1 VFPIGDQNEPGRG
14 LPFVTLAIIGL
25 NVAIFLLL
33 QQAGGNNDF
42 TYGWSAI
49 PREIVHGVD
58 LVRAQVVVMGG
69 QQFQVP
75 QAPGP
80 DPIQLTL
87 LSSMFMHAGWLHLGG
102 NMLFLWVF
110 GDNVEHR
117 AGPIPY
123 LLIYLAVGVIG
134 SLTQILS
141 DPTSPIPTLG
151 ASGAISGILGAYI
164 VLFPT
169 NRVTV
174 FMFRFLTQVPAIV
187 AIGIWIVFQL
197 ISGFGAS
204 VVSDESGGGVAYL
217 AHIGGFAAGA
227 LVGLVLRT
235 FVPPSRGKLQGA
247 W

>member
-1 VFPIGDQNEPGRG
+1 MFPIGDQNEPGHG
-14 LPFVTLAIIGL
+14 PAYITLALIGI
-25 NVAIFLLL
+25 NVAVFLLL
-33 QQAGGNNDF
+33 QQAGAETDF

-49 PREIVHGVD
+49 PLEITRGVD
-58 LVRAQVVVMGG
+58 LLQAQPVVLNG
-69 QQFQVP
+69 QQFLVP

-117 AGPIPY
+117 AGP
-123 LLIYLAVGVIG
+123 LLFLLAYLALGVVG
-134 SLTQILS
+134 SMAQILS
-141 DPTSPIPTLG
+141 NAGSPIPTLG
-151 ASGAISGILGAYI
+151 ASGAISGVLGAYI
-164 VLFPT
+164 VLFPR

-174 FMFRFLTQVPAIV
+174 FLFRFLTQVPAVV

-197 ISGFGAS
+197 ISGFGAT

-217 AHIGGFAAGA
+217 AHIGGFAAGVA
-227 LVGLVLRT
+227 FGVLLRAMPRRDRPART
-235 FVPPSRGKLQGA
+235 

>member
-1 VFPIGDQNEPGRG
+1 VFPIGDQNESGSGPA
-14 LPFVTLAIIGL
+14 FITLALIGL
-25 NVAIFLLL
+25 NIAIFLLL
-33 QQAGGNNDF
+33 QQAGGDNTF

-49 PREIVHGVD
+49 PREITQSVD
-58 LVRAQVVVMGG
+58 LLQPQPITIDGE
-69 QQFQVP
+69 QFLVP

-87 LSSMFMHAGWLHLGG
+87 LSSMFMHAGWLHLAG

-117 AGPIPY
+117 AGPI
-123 LLIYLAVGVIG
+123 LFLVLYLAMGVVA
-134 SLTQILS
+134 SLAQILS
-141 DPTSPIPTLG
+141 SADSVIPTLG
-151 ASGAISGILGAYI
+151 ASGAISGVLGAYI

-174 FMFRFLTQVPAIV
+174 FLFRFLTQVPAIV

-197 ISGFGAS
+197 INGFGAT

-217 AHIGGFAAGA
+217 AHIGGFAAGVVA
-227 LVGLVLRT
+227 GLLLRVIT
-235 FVPPSRGKLQGA
+235 RPPRRLGEA

>member
-1 VFPIGDQNEPGRG
+1 VVFPIGDQNEPGGR
-14 LPFVTLAIIGL
+14 LAFVTLAIIGL
-25 NVAIFLLL
+25 NIAVFVLL
-33 QQAGGNNDF
+33 QQAGGESAF

-49 PREIVHGVD
+49 PYEVTHGVD
-58 LVRAQVVVMGG
+58 LTRFAVVDIGG
-69 QQFQVP
+69 QTFQVP

-80 DPIQLTL
+80 VPIQLTL

-110 GDNVEHR
+110 GDNVERR

-123 LLIYLAVGVIG
+123 LLIYLAVGVVG
-134 SLTQILS
+134 SMTQILS
-141 DPTSPIPTLG
+141 DPASKIPTLG

-174 FMFRFLTQVPAIV
+174 FLFRFLTQVPAVV

-227 LVGLVLRT
+227 VVGVVLRAIG
-235 FVPPSRGKLQGA
+235 PRRPAPQA

>member
-1 VFPIGDQNEPGRG
+1 MLPIGDQNEPGHG
-14 LPFVTLAIIGL
+14 LAFITLALITI
-25 NVAIFLLL
+25 NVAVFIFL
-33 QQAGGNNDF
+33 QQAGTEIAF

-49 PREIVHGVD
+49 PLEITKGVD
-58 LVRAQVVVMGG
+58 L
-69 QQFQVP
+69 P
-75 QAPGP
+75 PAPGP

-117 AGPIPY
+117 AGPV
-123 LLIYLAVGVIG
+123 LFLIAYLAMGVVG
-134 SLTQILS
+134 SLAQILS
-141 DPTSPIPTLG
+141 SPSSPIPTLG
-151 ASGAISGILGAYI
+151 ASGAISGVLGAYI

-174 FMFRFLTQVPAIV
+174 LVFRFFIQVPALV

-197 ISGFGAS
+197 ISGLGAT

-217 AHIGGFAAGA
+217 AHIGGFAAGVA
-227 LVGLVLRT
+227 FGLLLRAM
-235 FVPPSRGKLQGA
+235 PPRGA
-247 W
+247 PVRSW

>member
-1 VFPIGDQNEPGRG
+1 MFPIGDQNEPGHG
-14 LPFVTLAIIGL
+14 PAYITLALIGI
-25 NVAIFLLL
+25 NVAVFLLL
-33 QQAGGNNDF
+33 QQAGAETAF
-42 TYGWSAI
+42 TYGWSAV
-49 PREIVHGVD
+49 PREIATGMD
-58 LVRAQVVVMGG
+58 LIRDQVVTING
-69 QQFQVP
+69 QQYLIP

-117 AGPIPY
+117 AGPLLY
-123 LLIYLAVGVIG
+123 LLAYLAMGVVG
-134 SLTQILS
+134 SLAQIVS
-141 DPTSPIPTLG
+141 AAGSPIPTLG
-151 ASGAISGILGAYI
+151 ASGAISGVLGAYI
-164 VLFPT
+164 VLFPG

-174 FMFRFLTQVPAIV
+174 FLFRFLTQVPAIL

-197 ISGFGAS
+197 ISGFGAT
-204 VVSDESGGGVAYL
+204 VISDESGGGVAYL

-227 LVGLVLRT
+227 AFGLLLRAM
-235 FVPPSRGKLQGA
+235 PRSDRPAQS